1 MNIEQFEVFKTVA
14 EVKSFTK
21 AAKLLNFTQPAISS
35 QIKVLEQTYQVI
47 LFERNNSGV
56 RLTDAGRKF
65 YEYGLRILS
74 LYAEMEQEIGRLSE
88 RNVVSGSTR

>member
-1 MNIEQFEVFKTVA
+1 MNIEQFVVFKTVA

-35 QIKVLEQTYQVI
+35 QIKILEQTYQVV

-56 RLTDAGRKF
+56 RLTDAGHKF
-65 YEYGLRILS
+65 YEYGLRILG
-74 LYAEMEQEIGRLSE
+74 LYAEMEEEIAQLSA
-88 RNVVSGSTR
+88 RKAVSGASR